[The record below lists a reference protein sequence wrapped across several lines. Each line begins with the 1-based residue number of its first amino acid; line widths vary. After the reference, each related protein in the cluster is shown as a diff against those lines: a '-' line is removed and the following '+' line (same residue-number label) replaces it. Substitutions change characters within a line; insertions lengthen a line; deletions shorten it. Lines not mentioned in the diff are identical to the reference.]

1 MKTLIAIIKAALS
14 KFSKIN
20 MVQYIGMFTLIITAW
35 QQADLIQP
43 STVILFTG
51 VATLILKAWQSS
63 GELVSTGF
71 NWDWS
76 LWLMGIVGT
85 VIGLLD
91 TILPNAQI
99 LHDLF
104 GNKTNWVVMGYL
116 ATTIILR
123 TGFSNQSLNSISKR
137 KKG

>member
-1 MKTLIAIIKAALS
+1 
-14 KFSKIN
+14 
-20 MVQYIGMFTLIITAW
+20 
-35 QQADLIQP
+35 
-43 STVILFTG
+43 
-51 VATLILKAWQSS
+51 
-63 GELVSTGF
+63 
-71 NWDWS
+71 
-76 LWLMGIVGT
+76 
-85 VIGLLD
+85 LLD